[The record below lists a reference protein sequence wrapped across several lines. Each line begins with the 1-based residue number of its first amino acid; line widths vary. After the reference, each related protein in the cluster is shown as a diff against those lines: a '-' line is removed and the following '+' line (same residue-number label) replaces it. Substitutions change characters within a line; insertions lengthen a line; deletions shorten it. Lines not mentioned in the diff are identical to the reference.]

1 MAKIAEIYGNAMLYQ
16 VSLIKTMECFR
27 KPSNVAFCT
36 TESQLIGM
44 IQEAENLGKA
54 DRKSPLDIIKLLNAG
69 F

>member
-1 MAKIAEIYGNAMLYQ
+1 
-16 VSLIKTMECFR
+16 MECFR

-44 IQEAENLGKA
+44 ILEAENLGKA
-54 DRKSPLDIIKLLNAG
+54 DRKSPIDVIKLLNAG